1 MVTPEILAT
10 VSEQGVNGVSW
21 AFHRAIRARMKWPDG
36 AMKPRPV
43 HLNTWEGFY
52 FTHDLEALKELADA
66 AARVGIERYVL
77 DDGWFRGAMMT
88 HRPWVTGWWMR
99 ANIPMG

>member
-52 FTHDLEALKELADA
+52 FDHDLEALKELADA

-77 DDGWFRGAMMT
+77 DDGWFRA
-88 HRPWVTGWWMR
+88 R
-99 ANIPMG
+99 